1 MFKCGFV
8 SVAILPS
15 VFARSVLLIRHET
28 PTKFISILEQIKTSS
43 LLETTTKVPF
53 VHVSR
58 GESHLPNTLLKS
70 VFPIALVYAS
80 IAVPVAMSEKNDAA
94 VKEGEMA
101 HEESAELGGHH
112 NDISHTSHRAPQ

>member
-1 MFKCGFV
+1 MFECGFV

-15 VFARSVLLIRHET
+15 VFARSMLLIRHET

-53 VHVSR
+53 VLVSC
-58 GESHLPNTLLKS
+58 GESRLPNTLLKS

-80 IAVPVAMSEKNDAA
+80 IAVPVAISERNDA
-94 VKEGEMA
+94 VEEGGN
-101 HEESAELGGHH
+101 S
-112 NDISHTSHRAPQ
+112 S